1 MANLATNYMGLS
13 LKNPIIVAS
22 SGLTKSVSKIEA
34 CQEAGAGAVIIKSL
48 FEEVLAQED
57 LNLVKSTYD
66 HPEAYD
72 YMRAEI
78 KMQYGPQEYCDLI
91 SKAKQKVD
99 IPVIASINCISS
111 KWWADYAQKIEE
123 AGADALELNVFSIA
137 TEITKDGQSMEE
149 LYYEII
155 ETVKSKIS
163 IPVSMKIGKQITSL
177 PYLVNQLDKRGLNG
191 LTIFNRFTEPDI
203 DINKLELKTTFAF
216 STHED
221 LHQILRWVA
230 LLSPWA
236 KSDISAT
243 TGIHSSEG
251 IIKLLLAGAATTQ
264 LASVL
269 YNKGLGVI
277 KEFTAE
283 IEQWMDGKNFKTI
296 DDFKGKLNF
305 GNTYKYSPDLFLRTQ
320 FMDKV
325 KDVE

>member
-1 MANLATNYMGLS
+1 MGLP

-22 SGLTKSVSKIEA
+22 SGLTKSVSKIAA
-34 CQEAGAGAVIIKSL
+34 CEEAGAGAVVIKSL
-48 FEEVLAQED
+48 FEEVLAKED
-57 LNLVKSTYD
+57 LDLVKSTYD

-78 KMQYGPQEYCDLI
+78 KMQYGPEEYCDLI
-91 SKAKQKVD
+91 SKAKEKVK
-99 IPVIASINCISS
+99 IPVIASINCITS
-111 KWWADYAQKIEE
+111 KWWADYAEKIQR

-137 TEITKDGQSMEE
+137 TDITQDSNTMEQ
-149 LYYEII
+149 LYYEIL
-155 ETVKSKIS
+155 EMVKSKIT
-163 IPVSMKIGKQITSL
+163 IPIAMKIGKQITSL

-203 DINKLELKTTFAF
+203 DINKLELRTTFAF

-230 LLSPWA
+230 LLSPWTKA
-236 KSDISAT
+236 DIAAT
-243 TGIHSSEG
+243 TGIHTADG
-251 IIKLLLAGAATTQ
+251 IIKLLLAGASTAQ

-269 YNKGLGVI
+269 YNQGLDVI
-277 KEFTAE
+277 KNFTAE
-283 IEQWMDGKNFKTI
+283 IEEWMDSKNFKSI
-296 DDFKGKLNF
+296 DEFKGKLNF

>member
-1 MANLATNYMGLS
+1 MANLETTYMGLP
-13 LKNPIIVAS
+13 LKNPIVVAS
-22 SGLTKSVSKIEA
+22 SGLTKSVSKIKA
-34 CQEAGAGAVIIKSL
+34 CEDAGAGAVIIKSL
-48 FEEVLAQED
+48 FEEVLAKED
-57 LNLVKSTYD
+57 LDLVKSTYD

-78 KMQYGPQEYCDLI
+78 KMQYGPDEYCELI
-91 SKAKQKVD
+91 TKAKESVN
-99 IPVIASINCISS
+99 IPVIASINCITS
-111 KWWADYAQKIEE
+111 KWWADYAEKIER

-137 TEITKDGQSMEE
+137 TEITKDGQTMEQ
-149 LYYEII
+149 LYYDIL
-155 ETVKSKIS
+155 ETVKNKIS

-177 PYLVNQLDKRGLNG
+177 PYLVNQLDQRGLNG

-230 LLSPWA
+230 LLSPWTKA
-236 KSDISAT
+236 DISAT
-243 TGIHSSEG
+243 TGIHSAEG

-269 YNKGLGVI
+269 YNNGLGVI
-277 KEFTAE
+277 KNFAAE
-283 IEQWMDGKNFKTI
+283 IESWMDSKNFKTI
-296 DDFKGKLNF
+296 DEFKGKLNF

-325 KDVE
+325 KDIE

>member
-1 MANLATNYMGLS
+1 MANLETTYMGLS
-13 LKNPIIVAS
+13 LKNPIVVAS
-22 SGLTKSVSKIEA
+22 SGLTKSVPKIAA
-34 CQEAGAGAVIIKSL
+34 CEEAGAGAVVIKSL
-48 FEEVLAQED
+48 FEEVLAKDD

-78 KMQYGPQEYCDLI
+78 KMQYGPEEYCDLI
-91 SKAKQKVD
+91 SKAKEKVN
-99 IPVIASINCISS
+99 IPVIASINCITS
-111 KWWADYAQKIEE
+111 KWWADYAEKIQR

-137 TEITKDGQSMEE
+137 TDITKDSQTMEQ
-149 LYYEII
+149 LYYEIL

-163 IPVSMKIGKQITSL
+163 IPVAMKIGKQITSL
-177 PYLVNQLDKRGLNG
+177 PYLVDQLDKRGLNG

-203 DINKLELKTTFAF
+203 DINKLELRTTFAF

-230 LLSPWA
+230 LLSPWT
-236 KSDISAT
+236 KSDIAAT
-243 TGIHSSEG
+243 TGIHTAEG
-251 IIKLLLAGAATTQ
+251 IIKLLLAGTTTVQ

-269 YNKGLGVI
+269 YNEGLGVI
-277 KEFTAE
+277 KKFASE
-283 IEQWMDGKNFKTI
+283 IEDWMDSKNFKTI
-296 DDFKGKLNF
+296 DEFRGKLHF